1 MKHLAQVMAALC
13 LVALATG
20 SGPADAA
27 SGKSLKVGSSSQF
40 QFGGNPSTGYR
51 WRLDRGAS
59 TGLGLVRVQ
68 SLGYGGGSSKKKE
81 GHVVVGA
88 PAPFAFRVT
97 CVKPGNANLRFTYV
111 GPTGK
116 SSSKREG
123 VSVHC
128 N

>member
-20 SGPADAA
+20 SGPADAK
-27 SGKSLKVGSSSQF
+27 SGKSSSGRQLLGVPVRRQPF
-40 QFGGNPSTGYR
+40 DWVPVEAR
-51 WRLDRGAS
+51 RRRLEGARS
-59 TGLGLVRVQ
+59 RQGPIARLW
-68 SLGYGGGSSKKKE
+68 GGSSKKKE

-97 CVKPGNANLRFTYV
+97 CVKPGNANRRFTYV